1 MFFYRISNFI
11 VFNKRKFVELYF
23 NEQSRM
29 WSKTTRNEPVFFP
42 FSIKASK
49 CSGSCKNINNP
60 YAKLCIADVVK
71 NLNVKLFNLMLRTTV
86 TRHKEWHETRK
97 FECRLDA
104 NVSNKGRT
112 KINAGL
118 NAKN

>member
-1 MFFYRISNFI
+1 M
-11 VFNKRKFVELYF
+11 
-23 NEQSRM
+23 
-29 WSKTTRNEPVFFP
+29 FFP

-71 NLNVKLFNLMLRTTV
+71 NLNVKFFNLMLRTTV

-97 FECRLDA
+97 FECRLDE